1 MLLDSEVVIINFT
14 FDYNKRY
21 EIPEMTLCNPNKKDL
36 YFIKN
41 IKDLKITMRFLN
53 CSELSFTAYSEI
65 NGTPVPYFSKLE
77 KNRLIHVQGFGYFVI
92 QDYKQNYENRIYS
105 KEITAYSAEYLLN
118 NKGINLT
125 FITSPDDSTKTYSKS
140 YKFWDELD
148 RNSENPISLL
158 GNLFLIAPQ
167 WKIGMVSTSLWN
179 QYRSF
184 SESNDGLYGFL
195 NNTVSESYSA
205 LFVFDFENYLV
216 NVYDTTE
223 IIKKTD
229 VMLTF
234 NNLVQKIEIQELNND
249 IYTVL
254 NVKGAEN
261 FSIARINPT
270 GTKQIFKLDYYVG
283 SLDED
288 SENYYKNYKDW
299 IEDEDLRLK
308 VLTWEKEVKDQMY
321 NSDDTNSYGYLLE
334 QQNQINL
341 LKLIQESEY
350 ADTKTQNESEQ
361 ILMSTYLDDQSTLT
375 ESGKTT
381 MYNYHR
387 KKQYAYEYNMN
398 VIKNGGRLYDTSN
411 DSLFD
416 SNNELG
422 GPTGQEILNSIS
434 IPVNKNNIYS
444 ISSLENKITE
454 IENLRENIVKTYG
467 YEYYF
472 TSDERTELEPF
483 IREGEYQDST
493 FSITDSMNI
502 ADYSNGDTY
511 VETVDGVK
519 KIKDLTANDTIID
532 ANYVAKQLLDAGY
545 KKIETASVPS
555 FSFSLDSINFFFIE
569 EFKKFAGQ
577 MTFGAMINVELE
589 DGEWVYPYLQEITLD
604 YENPDSFS
612 ITFGNRFRLST
623 AEWTWEELHNSTT
636 NAVSSVNSLLSS
648 VAQPVTNGTI
658 DRVTSYIN
666 NTLIAANQGIQATSD
681 NEFSFGGYGIR
692 GRKKTTETP
701 NYNGYSGEQ
710 IWISNNRIC
719 FTDDGW
725 NTSKTVFGKV
735 SNGAYGVVA
744 DVLVGNL
751 IAGNNLVISNS
762 NELGESTFYVD
773 ASGVKLTNS
782 EILFQQ
788 SGTDAFIKMNI
799 DDGIVA
805 NNGNEDLFNLNIK
818 NGTLD
823 IKANSL
829 TITGKTVQQI
839 ADDSSS
845 AAQNAAEDYTDNAI
859 SKISLSVE
867 ADSNSDLLSGESWSI
882 RGGSPEG
889 SVTISDDIATIKTD
903 NSYTASAGVLI
914 SVPSNFLQEMA
925 SVTYIIRLAYKVD
938 ATIDSASSNSG
949 IALYQSYNS
958 GDVDSF
964 MKILSKP
971 GGEVTKPGEWTNLEY
986 EFTCKPEIPNSI
998 YISPYLTTGSGQIQI
1013 RKPSISP
1020 STNKKSELVLSSSG
1034 VKISGATLDLS
1045 AYASQDDYT
1054 QVLQKVDGLEV
1065 NVVKNGEVRTKFA
1078 ADSSSVTIS
1087 SGRITFTGNT
1097 LVVNSNNFKL
1107 NENGTVSI
1115 TGSFYSSTSN
1125 DKVSIYNGVLQID
1138 RKISDGSWR
1147 RAVAMFAY
1155 GTNASNGYL
1164 QLWGPNASGT
1174 GQYVGATLYCDYG
1187 GGTFGILNSAGQ
1199 EKFRVLIN
1207 GDGNAE
1213 VWVNG
1218 SQKF

>member
-1 MLLDSEVVIINFT
+1 MLLDLEVVIINFT

-65 NGTPVPYFSKLE
+65 NGICTPYFSKLE
-77 KNRLIHVQGFGYFVI
+77 KNRLIHVDGFGYFVI
-92 QDYKQNYENRIYS
+92 QDYKQNYENKVYT

-125 FITSPDDSTKTYSKS
+125 FITTPNDSTKTYSKS

-148 RNSENPISLL
+148 RNSKNPVSLL
-158 GNLFLIAPQ
+158 GNLFLIVPQ
-167 WKIGMVSTSLWN
+167 WRIGRVSTSLWN

-270 GTKQIFKLDYYVG
+270 GTKQIFKLDYYAG

-299 IEDEDLRLK
+299 IDDENLRLK

-341 LKLIQESEY
+341 LKLIQESKY
-350 ADTKTQNESEQ
+350 AETKTQNESEQ
-361 ILMSTYLDDQSTLT
+361 ILMSAYLDDQSTLT

-422 GPTGQEILNSIS
+422 SPTGQEIMNSIS

-493 FSITDSMNI
+493 FAITDNMNI
-502 ADYSNGDTY
+502 ADYSDGETY
-511 VETVDGVK
+511 VETTNGAK
-519 KIKDLTANDTIID
+519 KIKDLTDSDVIID

-545 KKIETASVPS
+545 KKVETASVPS
-555 FSFSLDSINFFFIE
+555 FSFSLDSVNFFFIE

-589 DGEWVYPYLQEITLD
+589 DGEWVYPYLQEIVLD

-612 ITFGNRFRLST
+612 ITFGNRFRLSN

-666 NTLIAANQGIQATSD
+666 NTLIAANQEIQATRD

-692 GRKKTTETP
+692 GRKKTTEVP

-725 NTSKTVFGKV
+725 NTSKMVFGK
-735 SNGAYGVVA
+735 SSEGAYGVVA
-744 DVLVGNL
+744 DVLVGKL
-751 IAGNNLVISNS
+751 VAGNNLVISNS
-762 NELGESTFYVD
+762 TENGESTFYVD
-773 ASGVKLTNS
+773 ANGASLTNS
-782 EILFQQ
+782 NLLFQKTG
-788 SGTDAFIKMNI
+788 SNAFIKINI
-799 DDGIVA
+799 DDGIIA
-805 NNGNEDLFNLNIK
+805 NDGTNDVFSLNVLNGSFNLRCSGKAEFLANSFMVDSDNFKVNGNGDVSAIGTFSAKTANYPQQNSSIAVLSNAELNISMVSQSGVE
-818 NGTLD
+818 NNV
-823 IKANSL
+823 A
-829 TITGKTVQQI
+829 QI
-839 ADDSSS
+839 
-845 AAQNAAEDYTDNAI
+845 
-859 SKISLSVE
+859 
-867 ADSNSDLLSGESWSI
+867 G
-882 RGGSPEG
+882 
-889 SVTISDDIATIKTD
+889 
-903 NSYTASAGVLI
+903 SYT
-914 SVPSNFLQEMA
+914 
-925 SVTYIIRLAYKVD
+925 
-938 ATIDSASSNSG
+938 SSNS
-949 IALYQSYNS
+949 AL
-958 GDVDSF
+958 GR
-964 MKILSKP
+964 MI
-971 GGEVTKPGEWTNLEY
+971 
-986 EFTCKPEIPNSI
+986 
-998 YISPYLTTGSGQIQI
+998 
-1013 RKPSISP
+1013 
-1020 STNKKSELVLSSSG
+1020 
-1034 VKISGATLDLS
+1034 ISGAGVEQLKFEARFQSGRLAIKDGSGADSIVLSGDRTGYLGILVKEGIAVQGVYGVQVSRGVSCRDLNAWGSKNRIVETSYGWIKMSSFETPQPSFADSGIGICDENGVCLITLDPR
-1045 AYASQDDYT
+1045 YAETISSFQEIKWFFTPSCNDSLWIEKFDSY
-1054 QVLQKVDGLEV
+1054 VIVYGKP
-1065 NVVKNGEVRTKFA
+1065 RTKFDWMCIGTQKGYEYYA
-1078 ADSSSVTIS
+1078 EPSYIKPEQNVWKEQA
-1087 SGRITFTGNT
+1087 ITSYVEDIQEN
-1097 LVVNSNNFKL
+1097 NSENIEIVNNFL
-1107 NENGTVSI
+1107 E
-1115 TGSFYSSTSN
+1115 
-1125 DKVSIYNGVLQID
+1125 YNGD
-1138 RKISDGSWR
+1138 KND
-1147 RAVAMFAY
+1147 
-1155 GTNASNGYL
+1155 N
-1164 QLWGPNASGT
+1164 
-1174 GQYVGATLYCDYG
+1174 
-1187 GGTFGILNSAGQ
+1187 
-1199 EKFRVLIN
+1199 
-1207 GDGNAE
+1207 
-1213 VWVNG
+1213 
-1218 SQKF
+1218 

>member
-1 MLLDSEVVIINFT
+1 MLLDLEVVIINFT

-41 IKDLKITMRFLN
+41 IQDLKITMRFLN

-65 NGTPVPYFSKLE
+65 NGIPVPYFSKLE

-92 QDYKQNYENRIYS
+92 QDYKQNYENRVYS

-148 RNSENPISLL
+148 RYSSEPVSLL

-167 WKIGMVSTSLWN
+167 WKIGRVSTSLWN

-184 SESNDGLYGFL
+184 SESNEGLYGFL

-205 LFVFDFENYLV
+205 LFVFDFEDYLV
-216 NVYDTTE
+216 DVYDTTE

-234 NNLVQKIEIQELNND
+234 SNLIQKIEIQELNND

-261 FSIARINPT
+261 LSIARINPT
-270 GTKQIFKLDYYVG
+270 GTKKIFKLDYYAG
-283 SLDED
+283 SLDEN

-299 IEDEDLRLK
+299 IDSENLRLK

-321 NSDDTNSYGYLLE
+321 NSEDTSSYGYLLE

-341 LKLIQESEY
+341 VKLMQESKY
-350 ADTKTQNESEQ
+350 SDTKTQNESEQ
-361 ILMSTYLDDQSTLT
+361 MLMSTYLDDQSTLT

-398 VIKNGGRLYDTSN
+398 VLKNGGRLYDTNN

-416 SNNELG
+416 SNSDLG
-422 GPTGQEILNSIS
+422 QPTGQEVLDAVSVPIDKNSL
-434 IPVNKNNIYS
+434 YS
-444 ISSLENKITE
+444 ISALESKIEE
-454 IENLRENIVKTYG
+454 IENSRENIVKTYG

-493 FSITDSMNI
+493 FAITDSMNI
-502 ADYSNGDTY
+502 ADYSDGETY
-511 VETVDGVK
+511 VETTNGTK
-519 KIKDLTANDTIID
+519 KIKDLTDSDTIID

-555 FSFSLDSINFFFIE
+555 FSFSLDSVNFFFIE

-589 DGEWVYPYLQEITLD
+589 DGEWVYPYLQELVLD

-666 NTLIAANQGIQATSD
+666 NTLIAANQEIQATSD

-692 GRKKTTETP
+692 GRKKTTEVP

-719 FTDDGW
+719 FTDNGW
-725 NTSKTVFGKV
+725 NTSKMIFGKV
-735 SNGAYGVVA
+735 SDGAYGVVA
-744 DVLVGNL
+744 DVLVGKL
-751 IAGNNLVISNS
+751 VAGNNLVISNS
-762 NELGESTFYVD
+762 TDEGESSFYVD
-773 ASGVKLTNS
+773 ANGAKLTNS
-782 EILFQQ
+782 ELFFQKTG
-788 SGTDAFIKMNI
+788 SNAFIKINI

-805 NNGNEDLFNLNIK
+805 NDGTNDVFKLNVLDGTFNLRCSGK
-818 NGTLD
+818 AEFL
-823 IKANSL
+823 ANSF
-829 TITGKTVQQI
+829 V
-839 ADDSSS
+839 
-845 AAQNAAEDYTDNAI
+845 
-859 SKISLSVE
+859 V
-867 ADSNSDLLSGESWSI
+867 DSNNFKVSQSGVVSATGTFNAQTSNYPQPN
-882 RGGSPEG
+882 S
-889 SVTISDDIATIKTD
+889 SIATLSNAQLNINMI
-903 NSYTASAGVLI
+903 NSNGVNNNVVSI
-914 SVPSNFLQEMA
+914 GSYS
-925 SVTYIIRLAYKVD
+925 
-938 ATIDSASSNSG
+938 SSNSAMGKMTISGAGVPQLEFIARFQSGRLAVKDGQGNDAIILSGDRTSWLG
-949 IALYQSYNS
+949 IQVDEGIDVKGVHGVQVNYGINCQNLTVYGSKSRIVETSYGWIKMAAFETPQPSFADTGIGICGDDGLCLISIDPRYAETISKYQELKWFVSPENKDNLWVEKFDTFAIVHGTSGTKFDWMCIGTQVGYENYAEISSDKPNKDVWKDEVITSYFNEIQENELGKEEGVINILNYNS
-958 GDVDSF
+958 GD
-964 MKILSKP
+964 I
-971 GGEVTKPGEWTNLEY
+971 N
-986 EFTCKPEIPNSI
+986 
-998 YISPYLTTGSGQIQI
+998 
-1013 RKPSISP
+1013 
-1020 STNKKSELVLSSSG
+1020 
-1034 VKISGATLDLS
+1034 
-1045 AYASQDDYT
+1045 DY
-1054 QVLQKVDGLEV
+1054 
-1065 NVVKNGEVRTKFA
+1065 
-1078 ADSSSVTIS
+1078 
-1087 SGRITFTGNT
+1087 
-1097 LVVNSNNFKL
+1097 
-1107 NENGTVSI
+1107 
-1115 TGSFYSSTSN
+1115 
-1125 DKVSIYNGVLQID
+1125 
-1138 RKISDGSWR
+1138 
-1147 RAVAMFAY
+1147 
-1155 GTNASNGYL
+1155 
-1164 QLWGPNASGT
+1164 
-1174 GQYVGATLYCDYG
+1174 
-1187 GGTFGILNSAGQ
+1187 
-1199 EKFRVLIN
+1199 
-1207 GDGNAE
+1207 
-1213 VWVNG
+1213 
-1218 SQKF
+1218 